1 MYAILDLETT
11 GGKYNEE
18 GITEVAIYKFDG
30 HQVVDQFISLVNPER
45 PIQAFVVG
53 LTGINNQ
60 MLRNAPKFYEIA
72 KRVIEITTDCIIV
85 AHNAQFDYRIL
96 QLEFD
101 RLGYDFQRKSL
112 CTVELAQE
120 LLPDQ
125 QSYSLGK
132 LVRNLGIPITDR
144 HRANGDALA
153 TVKLFKLLLAKDTQK
168 KIIQESIKLNPKKQL
183 DTKLRD
189 LIAEVPS
196 VTGVYYLHNT
206 NGRVIYIGKSRN
218 IKKRVNQ
225 HFTSD
230 NRKSKQIQDE
240 VEAISYDETGSEL
253 VALLKENEEVKKI
266 KPRHNRPQ
274 RRVKFKAQLTSFYD
288 DQGYLNLN
296 IEKADSRKECI
307 TTFATIP
314 SGKAYLHR
322 VLEAYRLCQSKT
334 GLQHLDDNGS
344 SHSGNSSN
352 DPCSHEEPAA
362 YNERVLKFIEQ
373 HSLQNKSILIVDRGP
388 TKEERSA
395 VLIENGRFKGVGYY
409 NLNHQINNLD
419 ILERIITPMDD
430 NRDARHII
438 QSYLRTR
445 KVLKTIDLESLKK
458 ED

>member
-30 HQVVDQFISLVNPER
+30 REIVDQFISLVNPER

-60 MLRNAPKFYEIA
+60 MLRNAPKFYEVA
-72 KRVIEITTDCIIV
+72 KRIIEITQDCIIV

-101 RLGYDFQRKSL
+101 RLGYDYQRKSL

-125 QSYSLGK
+125 ESYSLGK
-132 LVRNLGIPITDR
+132 LARNLGIPVTDR

-153 TVKLFKLLLAKDTQK
+153 TVKLFKILLAKDTQK
-168 KIIQESIKLNPKKQL
+168 KIIQESVKLNPKKQL

-189 LIAEVPS
+189 LIEEVPS
-196 VTGVYYLHNT
+196 ETGVFYMHNA

-218 IKKRVNQ
+218 MKKQVNQ

-230 NRKSKQIQDE
+230 NKKSKRIQDE
-240 VEAISYDETGSEL
+240 VEALSYDETGSEL

-266 KPRHNRPQ
+266 RPYHNKST
-274 RRVKFKAQLTSFYD
+274 RRARFKAQLVSFLD
-288 DQGYLNLN
+288 ADGYLNLKL
-296 IEKADSRKECI
+296 EKADRNKACI

-314 SGKAYLHR
+314 SGLAYLQR
-322 VLEAYRLCQSKT
+322 KSEEYELCPVKT
-334 GLQHLDDNGS
+334 GLE
-344 SHSGNSSN
+344 HS
-352 DPCSHEEPAA
+352 EELSGCEDSPEV
-362 YNERVLKFIEQ
+362 YNQRVQNFIDTHTLEGK
-373 HSLQNKSILIVDRGP
+373 NKIIIDRGP
-388 TKEERSA
+388 SREERSA
-395 VLIENGRFKGVGYY
+395 ILIENGQFKGLGYY
-409 NLNHQINNLD
+409 NLNHQITNLE
-419 ILERIITPMDD
+419 ILERIITTMQDTQ
-430 NRDARHII
+430 DARHII
-438 QSYLRTR
+438 QSYLRNR
-445 KVLKTIDLESLKK
+445 KVIKIIELEELNNTN
-458 ED
+458 